1 MLKNNLMNKWTK
13 NRKAHI
19 YNLSPTWGRRGR
31 EGQYGSRGGGGME
44 GGVAAA
50 ATVAAATAVS
60 YGQGRGPRD
69 TTAAVPHED
78 LRGGAQILQVFK
90 HSNFVRTLSRP
101 TRQTEMNT
109 QFRVVMIY
117 FIA

>member
-1 MLKNNLMNKWTK
+1 VGVRDSTDH
-13 NRKAHI
+13 A
-19 YNLSPTWGRRGR
+19 GV
-31 EGQYGSRGGGGME
+31 EGME

-60 YGQGRGPRD
+60 YGPGRGPRD
-69 TTAAVPHED
+69 ATAAVPHED

-109 QFRVVMIY
+109 QFRVVMVY